1 MGPMSEAEAESKPSF
16 ETALDRLEE
25 IVGTLEGGDMPLEE
39 ALEVF
44 EEGVR
49 LSRFCHEK
57 LQQAERRVEIL
68 LKGADGKIEAQPFK
82 EDSVQEQE

>member
-1 MGPMSEAEAESKPSF
+1 MGPMPGEDPESPATF

-25 IVGTLEGGDMPLEE
+25 IVRRLEDGDMPLEE

-49 LSRFCHEK
+49 LSRFCHGK
-57 LQQAERRVEIL
+57 LRDAERRVEIL
-68 LKGADGKIEAQPFK
+68 LRDESGAIEPQRFDEAP
-82 EDSVQEQE
+82 VQDQE